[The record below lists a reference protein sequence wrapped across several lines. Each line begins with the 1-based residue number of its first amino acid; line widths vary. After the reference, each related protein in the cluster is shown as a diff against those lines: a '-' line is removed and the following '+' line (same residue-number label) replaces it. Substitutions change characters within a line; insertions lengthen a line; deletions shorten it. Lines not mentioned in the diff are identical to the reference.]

1 MDKNATSGMHERS
14 WSGKPRK
21 LGPEARSRPYDPSA
35 TLSDPRFVQQALL
48 QALREGDFQAVMEIY
63 RAHLRVL
70 NRSHI
75 AKALN
80 ISRQSVHKMLKPSGA
95 PSLKTFAAFMKI
107 LRTRT
112 AESSSE

>member
-1 MDKNATSGMHERS
+1 MHKNATSGTHESS

-21 LGPEARSRPYDPSA
+21 LGTGARSHPYDPTA
-35 TLSDPRFVQQALL
+35 TLRDPKFVQQALL
-48 QALREGDFQAVMEIY
+48 QALLEGDFPAILEIY

-80 ISRQSVHKMLKPSGA
+80 ISRQSVHKMLKPTGT
-95 PSLKTFAAFMKI
+95 PSLKTFIAFMRI

-112 AESSSE
+112 DAR